1 MTLELRFTPQNY
13 LIIISVSSKEHC
25 MKTMA
30 SVVYATLEVSFRW
43 STIFPMNAELNK
55 HLIKM
60 GFEPNKCVKLVTS
73 LYY

>member
-30 SVVYATLEVSFRW
+30 SVVYATLEVGFRW
-43 STIFPMNAELNK
+43 STIFSINAELNK

-60 GFEPNKCVKLVTS
+60 GFEPKTFVKLVTS